1 MSYAAEIND
10 YNRENFEGTR
20 MRASALPNL
29 LYTTSLSLFV
39 ACACVVDTSR
49 AQSAS
54 AGPGLVYPVKPVRIV
69 TAEVGSGNDLVA
81 RAIALSISGNLGQQ
95 FIVDNRGFMGSEIA
109 ARSAPDGY
117 TLLCYGAPMWLSP
130 FLRARVPWDPLKDFA
145 PVTLTVDTPN
155 ILVVHPSIAAKS
167 SDELIALA
175 KAKPGEFNYG
185 ASSVGATP
193 HLAAELYKAM
203 TGIHIVRVAYR
214 GSGAALNGLIASQV
228 QIMFP
233 NAGAAMPLV
242 KSNRLRA
249 LAVTS
254 LQPSPLAPGLPT
266 LTSSGVP
273 GYQSSSPFGMFA
285 PARTPDVII
294 KKLNQEIVRVLSRND
309 LRERLFN
316 AGMEV
321 VAGAPAQLTATM
333 KSEMARWGK
342 LIKDANIREE

>member
-1 MSYAAEIND
+1 
-10 YNRENFEGTR
+10 
-20 MRASALPNL
+20 MRATAMSNPIFFAGR
-29 LYTTSLSLFV
+29 SLCTVLV
-39 ACACVVDTSR
+39 CM
-49 AQSAS
+49 AS
-54 AGPGLVYPVKPVRIV
+54 AGGAQAAATGGGQAYPTKPVRIV

-81 RAIALSISGNLGQQ
+81 RAIAMSIGGVMGQQ

-109 ARSAPDGY
+109 ARAAPDGY

-145 PVTLTVDTPN
+145 PITLTVDTPN
-155 ILVVHPSIAAKS
+155 ILVVHPSLPVKS

-175 KAKPGEFNYG
+175 KAKPGELNYG

-193 HLAAELYKAM
+193 HLAAELYRVM
-203 TGIHIVRVAYR
+203 TGTHIVRVAYR

-242 KSNRLRA
+242 KSGRLRA

-266 LTSSGVP
+266 LAASGLP

-285 PARTPDVII
+285 PAGTPAPVVSR
-294 KKLNQEIVRVLSRND
+294 LNQEIVRVLQRNE

-321 VAGAPAQLTATM
+321 VAGTPAQLTATM

>member
-1 MSYAAEIND
+1 
-10 YNRENFEGTR
+10 
-20 MRASALPNL
+20 MRASATPNTLFPVRL
-29 LYTTSLSLFV
+29 LFGV
-39 ACACVVDTSR
+39 ALACLTH
-49 AQSAS
+49 AS
-54 AGPGLVYPVKPVRIV
+54 AAQAYPTKPVRIV

-81 RAIALSISGNLGQQ
+81 RAIAMSVSGVMGQQ

-109 ARSAPDGY
+109 ARAAPDGY

-145 PVTLTVDTPN
+145 PITLTVDTPN
-155 ILVVHPSIAAKS
+155 ILVVHPSLPVKS

-175 KAKPGEFNYG
+175 KTKPGELNYG

-193 HLAAELYKAM
+193 HLAAELYRVM
-203 TGIHIVRVAYR
+203 TGTHIVRVAYR

-242 KSNRLRA
+242 KSGRLRA

-266 LTSSGVP
+266 LAASGLP

-285 PARTPDVII
+285 PANTSDAVVR
-294 KKLNQEIVRVLSRND
+294 KLNHEIVRVLQRNE

-321 VAGAPAQLTATM
+321 VAGTPAQLTATM

>member
-1 MSYAAEIND
+1 
-10 YNRENFEGTR
+10 
-20 MRASALPNL
+20 MRATAMSNPILFAGRSLCAVL
-29 LYTTSLSLFV
+29 VCMAGTSGAQLYPT
-39 ACACVVDTSR
+39 
-49 AQSAS
+49 
-54 AGPGLVYPVKPVRIV
+54 KPVRIV

-81 RAIALSISGNLGQQ
+81 RAIAMSIGGVMGQQ

-109 ARSAPDGY
+109 ARAAPDGY

-145 PVTLTVDTPN
+145 PITLTVDTPN
-155 ILVVHPSIAAKS
+155 ILVVHPSLPVKS

-175 KAKPGEFNYG
+175 KAKPGELNYG

-193 HLAAELYKAM
+193 HLAAELYRVM
-203 TGIHIVRVAYR
+203 TGTHLVRVAYR

-242 KSNRLRA
+242 KSGRLRA

-266 LTSSGVP
+266 LAASGLP

-285 PARTPDVII
+285 PANTSDAVVR
-294 KKLNQEIVRVLSRND
+294 KLNHEIVRVLQRNE

-321 VAGAPAQLTATM
+321 VAGTPAQLTATM

-342 LIKDANIREE
+342 LIRDANIREE